1 MRMLG
6 KEPTGRPGCLSARH
20 HNPWTPPF
28 SVSCS
33 WSRTFTSPS
42 ASCVTRRTLCPST
55 PSTHVQPPSARP
67 RRTGSARRP
76 KALLAA
82 QAMAHKLPA
91 QPLKVPGQP
100 QVLAPALVLVLVL
113 VRLLGL
119 LRELVVQAWS
129 PRRLLQLAPPPP
141 PPSLWR

>member
-1 MRMLG
+1 M
-6 KEPTGRPGCLSARH
+6 
-20 HNPWTPPF
+20 
-28 SVSCS
+28 
-33 WSRTFTSPS
+33 
-42 ASCVTRRTLCPST
+42 
-55 PSTHVQPPSARP
+55 
-67 RRTGSARRP
+67 
-76 KALLAA
+76 LAA